1 MIKKLDLDFDIPK
14 ELYDEDVY
22 ALYYLCDSEEE
33 GIIKFSEM
41 YNSDKNIIYKELHEF
56 DNMRKEF
63 GKENY
68 LRTYENK
75 GRCLSELINGKYIIW
90 ESY

>member
-1 MIKKLDLDFDIPK
+1 
-14 ELYDEDVY
+14 
-22 ALYYLCDSEEE
+22 
-33 GIIKFSEM
+33 M

-68 LRTYENK
+68 LRAYENN
-75 GRCLSELINGKYIIW
+75 GHCLSELINGKYIIW